1 MVASLLS
8 LVSGLFALAGKIFE
22 WLYAR
27 QLIDAGK
34 TQQQL
39 KELSAQVRDARV
51 AVAAREAIRATLAT
65 DPDSMSDD
73 DGFRRD

>member
-8 LVSGLFALAGKIFE
+8 LVSGLFVFAGKVFE

-27 QLIDAGK
+27 QLIDAGQ

-39 KELSAQVRDARV
+39 ETLSAQVKEAQI
-51 AVAAREAIRATLAT
+51 AVAAREAVRAAAAAGRL
-65 DPDSMSDD
+65 PDD
-73 DGFRRD
+73 DPFQRD

>member
-8 LVSGLFALAGKIFE
+8 LVSGLFALAGKVFE

-39 KELSAQVRDARV
+39 EALSAQVRDAQV
-51 AVAAREAIRATLAT
+51 AVAAREAIRATLAS
-65 DPDSMSDD
+65 DPDRVSDD

>member
-8 LVSGLFALAGKIFE
+8 LVSGLFALAGKVFE

-65 DPDSMSDD
+65 NPDSVPDD